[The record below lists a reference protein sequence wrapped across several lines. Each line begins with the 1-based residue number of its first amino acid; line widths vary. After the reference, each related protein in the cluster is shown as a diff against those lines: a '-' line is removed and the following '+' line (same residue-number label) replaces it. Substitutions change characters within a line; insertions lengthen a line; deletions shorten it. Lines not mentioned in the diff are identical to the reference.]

1 MCIKNIFLYLYHII
15 YDIALD
21 CWKTFQCRQWSLH
34 SPSGPGTCN
43 SALKF
48 DKYGDEVGLTAES
61 LGILLR
67 LYHDVLYTGEL
78 LASCSKIVFTIMLRK
93 DCE

>member
-1 MCIKNIFLYLYHII
+1 MFLFLLNHII
-15 YDIALD
+15 YDILLD

-34 SPSGPGTCN
+34 NPSGPGTCN

-67 LYHDVLYTGEL
+67 LYHDVFYTGEL